1 MNEKIRFQAD
11 SFRTSIVYTLDSDEK
26 IDAFSDGMLSN
37 NLIKGIPAHT
47 YEINGATRTLSY
59 SIPRGV
65 PLATLIRQS
74 LKKEVVLTILKNIS
88 DILVRA
94 EGYMLDCGNL
104 LLEDEYIF
112 VDTAT
117 LEPSM
122 IFIPTN
128 KPYGKPFRAFIKS
141 CIVTGVFDL
150 SGDTQYIMQI
160 NNFLN
165 VRSNASAREIGEF
178 LDKLSGSMGQQLFTT
193 GNMPQP
199 VNPPPQA
206 PGQNMGQP
214 VNIPP
219 AGINAPPVRSVPP
232 APPVQPV
239 QPVQSVQS
247 APSAVSAGAQQHK
260 KGLFGGIFDK
270 KEKAPAKKEPPSSF
284 SGMQIPG
291 MNQSMPVPPPKPE
304 KPQKASK
311 KKGAP
316 TPMPNPPA
324 PMPYAPEPQPM
335 QPPQPPQYSPQPAQL
350 AQSAQSGETV
360 PIFQEGYAGDG
371 SEATVLLGQSGAP
384 GGMSGFLE
392 HRNGVSTVINKECF
406 FIGKGTNTGIA
417 NDLVIRNDKVSR
429 NHAVIERVGSEFFI
443 KDNNSLN
450 GTFVNGSRIA
460 PNIRVALKSGDKVV
474 FANEEYTFVIKPA

>member
-11 SFRTSIVYTLDSDEK
+11 SFRTSIVYTLDNDEK
-26 IDAFSDGMLSN
+26 IDTFSDGMLSN

-47 YEINGATRTLSY
+47 YEINGTIRTLSY

-74 LKKEVVLTILKNIS
+74 LKKEVVLTILKNIA

-165 VRSNASAREIGEF
+165 VKSNASAREIGEF
-178 LDKLSGSMGQQLFTT
+178 LDKLSGSMGQQNLPPAP
-193 GNMPQP
+193 PQP
-199 VNPPPQA
+199 VNPPPQV
-206 PGQNMGQP
+206 PQQNMP
-214 VNIPP
+214 RPMNIPSAP
-219 AGINAPPVRSVPP
+219 AGINAPPIQPVQRVQ
-232 APPVQPV
+232 PVQPV
-239 QPVQSVQS
+239 QPVPP
-247 APSAVSAGAQQHK
+247 APQQPHK
-260 KGLFGGIFDK
+260 KGLFGGIFEK
-270 KEKAPAKKEPPSSF
+270 KEKAPAKKELPSSF

-291 MNQSMPVPPPKPE
+291 MSQSMPVPPPKPE

-316 TPMPNPPA
+316 SPMPNPPA

-335 QPPQPPQYSPQPAQL
+335 QYSPQPAQL

-371 SEATVLLGQSGAP
+371 SEATVLLGQSGAA

-392 HRNGVSTVINKECF
+392 HRNGVTTAINKECF

-460 PNIRVALKSGDKVV
+460 PNIRVALKSGDKIV